1 MKKMCDC
8 SGIKGIKS
16 ITLLY
21 FVVFLSTINIIWF
34 LYYNFHSV
42 IIFFTC
48 CLAIY
53 LITKNMIYVLGI
65 SLFITDILY
74 LVNKK
79 LKYEGFE
86 DSDEPEDVQD
96 AQKDVQDV
104 EQDIEQDVEED
115 ILEDIQDDLTF
126 KNTKE
131 FIQYD
136 DYEYDESKIDTN
148 VDSSDTNDIDKSDND
163 YMQDKNIVNKL
174 KKLDPTILNTL
185 QKINSLNIEEINK
198 TINQITNT
206 RPDP

>member
-1 MKKMCDC
+1 MKKMCGC
-8 SGIKGIKS
+8 SGIKGIKNV
-16 ITLLY
+16 TLLY
-21 FVVFLSTINIIWF
+21 FIVFLSTINIIWF

-86 DSDEPEDVQD
+86 DSDESDESEEQVEEEEEQEEEEQEEEYVQD
-96 AQKDVQDV
+96 K
-104 EQDIEQDVEED
+104 
-115 ILEDIQDDLTF
+115 LKLF
-126 KNTKE
+126 KPTKE
-131 FIQYD
+131 FIKYD
-136 DYEYDESKIDTN
+136 DYEYDDSKIDN
-148 VDSSDTNDIDKSDND
+148 IDDEDSIEITDNE
-163 YMQDKNIVNKL
+163 YMQDKNILNKL
-174 KKLDPTILNTL
+174 KKIDPNIVNTL
-185 QKINSLNIEEINK
+185 QKINSTNIEEINK

-206 RPDP
+206 QPDP